1 MPRDTTQ
8 FDDEAE
14 LADYLWH
21 NYSELF
27 SNDERLAARTLSA
40 EWKAEH
46 TDSVRMRAAVLKKWS
61 ARGNSNVDELLADGP
76 DVFRRRA
83 RNGSLQSIHPEFKS
97 IVAVFAH
104 GLLPRQW
111 LVSASGADM
120 IGISSGSTHIR
131 EAKSETQR

>member
-8 FDDEAE
+8 YDDEAE

-46 TDSVRMRAAVLKKWS
+46 TDSVQMRAALLEKWS
-61 ARGNSNVDELLADGP
+61 ARGNTNVDKLLADGP
-76 DVFRRRA
+76 DVFRLRA
-83 RNGSLQSIHPEFKS
+83 AER
-97 IVAVFAH
+97 VFAEH
-104 GLLPRQW
+104 SPRIQVNRCSVCSRVVATPMARQCLW
-111 LVSASGADM
+111 CGHDW
-120 IGISSGSTHIR
+120 H
-131 EAKSETQR
+131 